1 MRGIM
6 RPAATV
12 RGPRSGRPWATGAA
26 PPRCAARAP
35 GPGLTH
41 RRCQCGHVLAAAQ
54 RGAFSGG
61 APVGEAFLGGSVA
74 YLSAPGTAGEF
85 AGPVPSGD
93 ARKVSRFR
101 PELTSTGWTTDI
113 GPLYRVRAW
122 KMNVPAAAPHPSS
135 HSGCRTRYNGSRQP
149 LSRFSARM
157 LVACWVIRVTA
168 LENAAASA
176 NATATI
182 TSQISFPSRLH
193 RPDIGPDNPPGLAG
207 KDLRPQ
213 AAAHETSAT
222 PAVTVIPRWPL
233 RRWRLAAAR
242 GSCAAIVPG
251 PQHDASGGDGQPGH
265 QRAPVLRTGHDLTRA
280 VGGGADRQHVHQR
293 VS

>member
-12 RGPRSGRPWATGAA
+12 RGPRSGRPWAN
-26 PPRCAARAP
+26 
-35 GPGLTH
+35 
-41 RRCQCGHVLAAAQ
+41 
-54 RGAFSGG
+54 
-61 APVGEAFLGGSVA
+61 GGSVA
-74 YLSAPGTAGEF
+74 QVRCPGPRAGF
-85 AGPVPSGD
+85 DPPQVPMRPRAGRRPARSLLRRGASRRGIPPWQRGLPERARHGRGIRPVPSGD

-207 KDLRPQ
+207 KDPRAQ
-213 AAAHETSAT
+213 AAA
-222 PAVTVIPRWPL
+222 P
-233 RRWRLAAAR
+233 
-242 GSCAAIVPG
+242 
-251 PQHDASGGDGQPGH
+251 
-265 QRAPVLRTGHDLTRA
+265 
-280 VGGGADRQHVHQR
+280 
-293 VS
+293 